1 MLKPYWVKLNP
12 CIVERLRSEAR
23 RLAFQD
29 STDCTWAQVLRMA
42 LARGLAEMGIAV
54 DGTTGGVAG
63 RKA

>member
-42 LARGLAEMGIAV
+42 LERGMADMGIAV
-54 DGTTGGVAG
+54 NSATGGVAG
-63 RKA
+63 RKS